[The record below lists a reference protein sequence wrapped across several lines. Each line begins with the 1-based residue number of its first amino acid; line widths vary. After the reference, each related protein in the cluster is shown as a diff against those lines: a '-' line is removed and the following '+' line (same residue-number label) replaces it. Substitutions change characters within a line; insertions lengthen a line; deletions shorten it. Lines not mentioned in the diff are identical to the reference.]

1 MSTAANDFRD
11 AIERRDLDGMVATLA
26 DDVVLH
32 SPVSFKPFEG
42 REAVAQLFEI
52 LVRTFEDFRYTDDL
66 PGEEVHAM
74 IFRARIGDR
83 EVEGLD
89 LIRPGPD
96 GRIVDFTVMVRPLTG
111 VVALAEA
118 VGPQLAAAQ
127 DAPA

>member
-1 MSTAANDFRD
+1 
-11 AIERRDLDGMVATLA
+11 MVATLA

-42 REAVAQLFEI
+42 RDAVAQLFEI

-96 GRIVDFTVMVRPLTG
+96 GRIADFTVMVRPLTG

-118 VGPQLAAAQ
+118 VGPQLAAAK